1 MKELLLAGA
10 FVITFAFF
18 GILGL
23 IDDNIAKQNAEP
35 TTQVSTEKA
44 YDECVE
50 QEDGA
55 EQWKD

>member
-23 IDDNIAKQNAEP
+23 IDGSLY
-35 TTQVSTEKA
+35 V
-44 YDECVE
+44 
-50 QEDGA
+50 
-55 EQWKD
+55 